1 MTAAAGQQKRRRSHR
16 SRIRPAPTEIKKFV
30 REDEQ
35 AYIRVE
41 QISVLDAA
49 DVLIW
54 GTEADAD
61 QAALEK
67 VPGFSSLA
75 AVKAGRS
82 ICTGGELSGA
92 IYFTSPLSLPY
103 VLDNLVPM
111 LAGALARGGPAR

>member
-1 MTAAAGQQKRRRSHR
+1 MVPTA
-16 SRIRPAPTEIKKFV
+16 IKKFV

-35 AYIRVE
+35 AYIPVE

-54 GTEADAD
+54 GTETDAD

-75 AVKAGRS
+75 AVKADRS

-111 LAGALARGGPAR
+111 LAGTLARGGPAR

>member
-1 MTAAAGQQKRRRSHR
+1 MPSEINKF
-16 SRIRPAPTEIKKFV
+16 IREG
-30 REDEQ
+30 EQ
-35 AYIRVE
+35 AYIPVE
-41 QISVLDAA
+41 QINVLDAA

-54 GTEADAD
+54 GTETDAD

-82 ICTGGELSGA
+82 IYTGGTLSGA

-103 VLDNLVPM
+103 VLETWFRRSPLRWADR
-111 LAGALARGGPAR
+111 ARSAAVGSLSC